1 MRYRYSVDYS
11 QSFQWDILLRIFCL
25 QNRPLNIRFLF
36 LDGTMVS
43 TEVDNEESFNRDVGG
58 KDELG
63 TNEIIQPH
71 SGECF
76 F

>member
-1 MRYRYSVDYS
+1 
-11 QSFQWDILLRIFCL
+11 L

-71 SGECF
+71 SGESF